1 MFAGPMEIKMRNRIR
16 EVYGIICRNQGPFRL
31 GAWYGGWTAGY
42 AILGNL
48 LNASLKIGD
57 FSTLKI
63 HLISFMIGCLLGAAC
78 ISGKIINGK

>member
-1 MFAGPMEIKMRNRIR
+1 MEIKMRNRIR
-16 EVYGIICRNQGPFRL
+16 EVYGIICRDQEPFRL

-42 AILGNL
+42 VILGNL

-63 HLISFMIGCLLGAAC
+63 HLISFMIGFLLGTTC